1 MPVGQNLEAGAR
13 ITELLLVT
21 EAKGVDGLSEQR
33 SEGRAAWPTHVHISW
48 MYVAEC
54 GVRRGIDVWI
64 VMVGFHTMI
73 E

>member
-33 SEGRAAWPTHVHISW
+33 SEGRAAGLHKYTSAGCMWQNV
-48 MYVAEC
+48 VLE
-54 GVRRGIDVWI
+54 
-64 VMVGFHTMI
+64 
-73 E
+73 EE